1 MSEKNQKANFSSQM
15 KKVNRRR
22 NKIHATDIS
31 SELDVYYIEGI
42 YESSFLLISEL
53 DIGELKNEYTT
64 EWLNVL
70 DLYVV
75 FFLSSRAQCRLMDQT
90 DRLYH

>member
-1 MSEKNQKANFSSQM
+1 MSEKSQKANFSSQM

-53 DIGELKNEYTT
+53 DIG
-64 EWLNVL
+64 
-70 DLYVV
+70 
-75 FFLSSRAQCRLMDQT
+75 
-90 DRLYH
+90 